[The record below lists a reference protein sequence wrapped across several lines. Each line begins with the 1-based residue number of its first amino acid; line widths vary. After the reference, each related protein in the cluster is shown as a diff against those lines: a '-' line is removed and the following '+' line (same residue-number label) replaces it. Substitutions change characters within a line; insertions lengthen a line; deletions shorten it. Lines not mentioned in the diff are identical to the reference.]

1 MKDLHKLKLP
11 DCDSEAVA
19 CTQNSQ
25 VLQSYEY
32 KLSFYS
38 KHGLQG
44 EFEEDEILLTPGESK
59 TVALYVQ
66 AEKKGAKIFEVTVKG
81 EDSFASAKGLLVYG
95 EDGYEEPTAYFVGEG
110 FAFNSDSSRGKL
122 LHLVVLKTE
131 EKTYPQEIR
140 GKMSFGEKVFQLKGT
155 LANDEMKFRLYEVN
169 DVGVS
174 IGEFEGD
181 IEKYEDFL
189 YLEGKLNFEIFT
201 SPDDEWYINAISK
214 RQSVFKPVIIDEGGI
229 QVTETV
235 GEGEIIAITE
245 TSEEETTS
253 EGKREIYISPGEVR
267 KEFFGYE
274 NDYIGNKILKIEVTN
289 EDGVTTTTKLREN
302 SETKVGD
309 YRVSVGSFATE
320 GNYEIGVERAS

>member
-1 MKDLHKLKLP
+1 MK
-11 DCDSEAVA
+11 
-19 CTQNSQ
+19 
-25 VLQSYEY
+25 
-32 KLSFYS
+32 S
-38 KHGLQG
+38 K
-44 EFEEDEILLTPGESK
+44 
-59 TVALYVQ
+59 
-66 AEKKGAKIFEVTVKG
+66 KKENKYLIRSCPKC
-81 EDSFASAKGLLVYG
+81 K
-95 EDGYEEPTAYFVGEG
+95 
-110 FAFNSDSSRGKL
+110 SD
-122 LHLVVLKTE
+122 
-131 EKTYPQEIR
+131 
-140 GKMSFGEKVFQLKGT
+140 
-155 LANDEMKFRLYEVN
+155 